1 MWILNQKM
9 LEDICGADLFDTIIK
24 ILSIDLFAS
33 EGAYGKVFSRVQE
46 MYAAVQ
52 SVAVILI
59 FIYFMIAFVDK
70 LSGENFTFEQMFRQ
84 IILLLVAKFL
94 IDHGLEIIQLLYNFG
109 TALLAEVAAPIPNG
123 GGAMGAA
130 DAKELLKEFESSLG
144 LKGFM
149 KVLKDVII
157 WLWLFI
163 PWIISWVLGICVK
176 IIMYSRMIE
185 IYVRTIFAPIAFAD
199 FYQGGLQSAG
209 FRYLRNFLAVAIQS
223 ALILSIAAIYSALFS
238 TVVAS
243 AGLNFLSFIGLYF
256 AFLSSTVMLMFKSLT
271 LAKEIVG
278 TA

>member
-1 MWILNQKM
+1 MNQKM
-9 LEDICGADLFDTIIK
+9 LEDICGSDLFDTIIR
-24 ILSIDLFAS
+24 ILTIDIFATD
-33 EGAYGKVFSRVQE
+33 GAYGKVFSRVQD
-46 MYAAVQ
+46 MYEAVQ
-52 SVAVILI
+52 SVAVVLI

-70 LSGENFTFEQMFRQ
+70 LSGESFTFEQMFRQ

-94 IDHGLEIIQLLYNFG
+94 IDHGMEIIQLLYDFG
-109 TALLAEVAAPIPNG
+109 TALLVEVAAPIPEG
-123 GGAMGAA
+123 GGAMGA
-130 DAKELLKEFESSLG
+130 DNAKELLKEFESSLG

-149 KVLKDVII
+149 KVLKDVIV

-163 PWIISWVLGICVK
+163 PWIFSWVLGICVK

-185 IYVRTIFAPIAFAD
+185 IYVRAVFAPIAFAD

-209 FRYLRNFLAVAIQS
+209 FRYLRNFLAVAIQG
-223 ALILSIAAIYSALFS
+223 ALILSVAAVYSGLFS

-243 AGLNFLSFIGLYF
+243 AGLNFLNFLGLYL
-256 AFLSSTVMLMFKSLT
+256 AFLSAAVMLMFRSLT